1 MKSLNYSLI
10 TLMFIMSP
18 LVGCT
23 STTKLGT
30 QSGDR
35 KQFMLITQEYMQYQD
50 NRSSS
55 KMFGGSVIKENY
67 RANEER
73 LVKVMNTLIPYAKHY
88 IPEDRI
94 INWSIS
100 LVASNKLNAGAMDNG
115 TVIVTNELY
124 NIGLTDD
131 DLAVII
137 SHEMAHTLRQHNR
150 EIKSW
155 KQVVQPALLATAF
168 FTSGVTAYAAGVSHD
183 VSGSQYSQFIE
194 EEADL
199 IGLDLMARAG
209 YSPKNAIATFDKI
222 EPIFKQ
228 KHPFLSRMPTF
239 LSSHPSFKNRIETIK
254 QNIDILN
261 KTYEAYDP
269 KALVDTSNNIKYKF
283 GKTYEV
289 EALVYKIENGEKVLM
304 SGKVDNEKLS
314 NQPILNSQDYDFI
327 EISTNKAKYESA
339 NNSHEVDNSEEIL
352 VRDKT
357 NNGQPLT
364 IPSKNKN

>member
-1 MKSLNYSLI
+1 MKNINCSLI
-10 TLMFIMSP
+10 TLTLILST
-18 LVGCT
+18 LAGCT

-35 KQFMLITQEYMQYQD
+35 KQFMLVTQEYMQYQD
-50 NRSSS
+50 NKSSA
-55 KMFGGSVIKENY
+55 KMFGGSVKKESY

-73 LVKVMNTLIPYAKHY
+73 LVKIMNTLIPYTKHY
-88 IPEDRI
+88 ISEDRE

-124 NIGLTDD
+124 NIGLTDE

-137 SHEMAHTLRQHNR
+137 SHEMAHSLRQHNR

-155 KQVVQPALLATAF
+155 KHVVQPALLATAF
-168 FTSGVTAYAAGVSHD
+168 LTSGATAYAAGISHD

-209 YSPKNAIATFDKI
+209 YSPANAIATFTKI
-222 EPIFKQ
+222 EPVFKQ
-228 KHPFLSRMPTF
+228 KHPFLSRMPSF
-239 LSSHPSFKNRIETIK
+239 LSSHPSFKNRIEAIK
-254 QNIDILN
+254 QHIDELN
-261 KTYEAYDP
+261 KTYQAYDP
-269 KALVDTSNNIKYKF
+269 KAVVDTSNNIKYEF

-289 EALVYKIENGEKVLM
+289 EALVYKIENGEKILV
-304 SGKVDNEKLS
+304 SGKVGNEQPKTHITLDGQDS
-314 NQPILNSQDYDFI
+314 NFI
-327 EISTNKAKYESA
+327 VDTS
-339 NNSHEVDNSEEIL
+339 NNSKHELDKTYKNENGEIIF
-352 VRDKT
+352 VRDKINT
-357 NNGQPLT
+357 GQYPINT
-364 IPSKNKN
+364 STKHQ